1 MNYLNWENIYLDELK
16 GVNRKKHI
24 QKIKITKYL
33 YVHGSKSN
41 ADICSRLKISSP
53 TSLGIIKELQK
64 EGLVEKQGK
73 GKSIGGRK
81 PDLFG
86 LKNNS
91 LFVLGI
97 EMGKYKTRMSI
108 FNNNNANITDIETFP
123 PQLNNDLATAD
134 RIYVQATKLIKS
146 SKIDPQ
152 KLIGIGINMPGLVDS
167 KMGIN
172 YTYLNFGDRSI
183 RQILEEKFN
192 RPVYIENDAKA
203 IALAEHRF
211 GLAKG
216 KKDALVIFLDWGI
229 GLGIIQDG
237 KVYRGTSG
245 FAGEFSHIPFAGN
258 GHLCRCG
265 KQGCLETIASGTALA
280 RMVKEGIQEGRTSLL
295 TGLADID
302 LDQIEPDIVVDAANK
317 GDQYAINLLSEIGM
331 NLGKGIAILIQLFN
345 PETIILGGR
354 VAEAKEYLTTPIQ
367 QSLNKYCMAQLR
379 EKTSIVISELGQK
392 VGIMGAVAMVMENIF
407 EDYIRTS
414 TK

>member
-16 GVNRKKHI
+16 GVNRKKHL
-24 QKIKITKYL
+24 QKIKIIKYL

-41 ADICSRLKISSP
+41 ADLCSRLKISSP
-53 TSLGIIKELQK
+53 TSLGFINELVK

-108 FNNNNANITDIETFP
+108 FNNNNENITDIVTYP
-123 PQLNNDLATAD
+123 PELDNGISTIDNL
-134 RIYVQATKLIKS
+134 YNQATKLIKS
-146 SKIDPQ
+146 SGIDPL

-167 KMGIN
+167 KKGIN
-172 YTYLNFGDRSI
+172 YTYLNFGEKSVRE
-183 RQILEEKFN
+183 ILEAKFN

-203 IALAEHRF
+203 VALAEHRF

-245 FAGEFSHIPFAGN
+245 FAGEFSHIPFIEN

-265 KQGCLETIASGTALA
+265 KKGCLETIASGAALA
-280 RMVKEGIQEGRTSLL
+280 RMVKEGIESGKTSLL
-295 TGLADID
+295 TNLAGND
-302 LDQIEPDIVVDAANK
+302 LDKVEIETVVDAANK
-317 GDQYAINLLSEIGM
+317 GDQYAIHLLSEIGM
-331 NLGKGIAILIQLFN
+331 NLGKGIALIIQLFN
-345 PETIILGGR
+345 PEIIILGGR

-367 QSLNKYCMAQLR
+367 QSLNIYCMSQLR
-379 EKTSIVISELGQK
+379 ENTSIVISELGQT

-407 EDYIRTS
+407 EDYIRTTS
-414 TK
+414 K

>member
-1 MNYLNWENIYLDELK
+1 MNYLNWENIYLDELT

-24 QKIKITKYL
+24 QKIKIIKYL

-53 TSLGIIKELQK
+53 TSLGIINELTE

-86 LKNNS
+86 IKDNS

-97 EMGKYKTRMSI
+97 ELGKYKTKMCI
-108 FNNNNANITDIETFP
+108 FNNNNVSITDIVTFP
-123 PQLNNDLATAD
+123 PQLDNEPGTPDHL
-134 RIYVQATKLIKS
+134 YQQATNLITS
-146 SKIDPQ
+146 SGIDPL

-167 KMGIN
+167 KNGIN
-172 YTYLNFGDRSI
+172 YTYLNFGEKSI

-203 IALAEHRF
+203 VALAEHRF

-216 KKDALVIFLDWGI
+216 KRDALVIFLDWGI

-237 KVYRGTSG
+237 KLYRGSSG
-245 FAGEFSHIPFAGN
+245 FAGEFSHIPFTEN
-258 GHLCRCG
+258 GQLCRCG

-280 RMVKEGIQEGRTSLL
+280 RMVKDGIINGRTSLL
-295 TGLADID
+295 TSLAEND
-302 LDQIEPDIVVDAANK
+302 LDNIEPDMVVDAANK

-331 NLGKGIAILIQLFN
+331 NLGKGLSILIQLFN

-354 VAEAKEYLTTPIQ
+354 IAEAREYLTTPIQ
-367 QSLNKYCMAQLR
+367 QSLNIYCMPQLR
-379 EKTSIVISELGQK
+379 EKTSIVTSELGQT

>member
-1 MNYLNWENIYLDELK
+1 MNFLNWENIYLDELK
-16 GVNRKKHI
+16 GVYGKKHI
-24 QKIKITKYL
+24 QKLKIIKYL

-41 ADICSRLKISSP
+41 ADICFRLKISSP
-53 TSLGIIKELQK
+53 TSLGIINELIHV
-64 EGLVEKQGK
+64 GLLEKQGK

-86 LKNNS
+86 IKDNS

-97 EMGKYKTRMSI
+97 EMGRYKTRMAI
-108 FNNNNANITDIETFP
+108 FNNKNVTITEIETFSLE
-123 PQLNNDLATAD
+123 LNNDIATVD
-134 RIYVQATKLIKS
+134 RLYEQATKLIKS
-146 SKIDPQ
+146 SKIDPL

-167 KMGIN
+167 KKGFN
-172 YTYLNFGDRSI
+172 YTYLNFGEKSI
-183 RQILEEKFN
+183 QEILEEKFN

-216 KKDALVIFLDWGI
+216 KKDVLVIFLDWGI

-245 FAGEFSHIPFAGN
+245 FAGEFSHIPFIEN
-258 GHLCRCG
+258 GYLCRCG
-265 KQGCLETIASGTALA
+265 KQGCLETVASGTALA
-280 RMVKEGIQEGRTSLL
+280 RMVKEGIQAGRNSLL
-295 TGLADID
+295 TKLSDND
-302 LDQIEPDIVVDAANK
+302 LDKIETELVVDAASK

-331 NLGKGIAILIQLFN
+331 NLGKGIAVLIQLYN
-345 PETIILGGR
+345 PELIILGGR
-354 VAEAKEYLTTPIQ
+354 VAEAKEYITTPIQ
-367 QSLNKYCMAQLR
+367 QSLNIYCMAQLR

-407 EDYIRTS
+407 ENYIHTS